1 MTKHKKEIRSAQ
13 LSANEEGQLTVQ
25 GYAAVFNESTLIWE
39 SSYSGYKYFERVDP
53 KAFEGADMSDV
64 CFKYIDA

>member
-1 MTKHKKEIRSAQ
+1 MTKHKKEIRAAQ

-39 SSYSGYKYFERVDP
+39 SAYSGYKYFERVDP
-53 KAFEGADMSDV
+53 KAFEDADMSDV
-64 CFKYIDA
+64 CFK